1 MKINLQKLKTFY
13 KSLPDELT
21 YPLLYIPF
29 GLFCGKSYRQDFSA
43 LQDSITLSNEQIELI
58 RNQKLIT
65 YVNDSIKHTKFYADT
80 AKKLK
85 IEQIVN
91 VEQLLEFPLISKEH
105 IQNELDLFLDERYKK
120 KRYKVTTGGTTGKQT
135 ALFLSNDCFGKEWA
149 FVNSYLLANNVNVN
163 AKRLCLRGVSGIKPS
178 ELLGYNFLYKELL
191 ISPFRLNSESV
202 IKSLSKIKKFQPKFI
217 HGYPSSVKELSA
229 ILESN
234 EETIDSIDTILLVS
248 ERIYPEQ
255 LLQIKK
261 AFNANILSFYG
272 MTERVIF
279 APLVDDVYIPN
290 QLYGITEEV
299 NGELIGTGFS
309 NSATRLIRYRTGD
322 TATVTKSGNFVTKID
337 ELTGRWGKEY
347 LHGKT
352 GVNITMTSLNTHCN
366 ALERVNKYQFYQ
378 TSIGTCELRLIVN
391 SDFTNLDFK
400 NVTDAFQDKVGNEL
414 DINCKIVND
423 IPLTSRG
430 KHQFIVVELKN
441 KD

>member
-105 IQNELDLFLDERYKK
+105 IQNELDLFLDERYKN

-135 ALFLSNDCFGKEWA
+135 ALFLSNDCYGKEWA

-202 IKSLSKIKKFQPKFI
+202 INSLSKIKKFQPKFI

-255 LLQIKK
+255 LIQIKK

-322 TATVTKSGNFVTKID
+322 TATVTKSGNFVSKID

-400 NVTDAFQDKVGNEL
+400 NVIDAFQYKVGNEL

-430 KHQFIVVELKN
+430 KHQFIVVKLKN

>member
-1 MKINLQKLKTFY
+1 MQINLQRLKTFY
-13 KSLPDELT
+13 KNLPDELT
-21 YPLLYIPF
+21 YPLLYLPF
-29 GLFCGKSYRQDFSA
+29 SFFCGKSYKREFKA
-43 LQDSITLSNEQIELI
+43 LQNSNALSSEQIELS

-65 YVNDSIKHTKFYADT
+65 YVNDSINHTKFYADI

-105 IQNELDLFLDERYKK
+105 IQNELDLFLDDRYRNQ
-120 KRYKVTTGGTTGKQT
+120 RYKVTTGGTTGKQT
-135 ALFLSNDCFGKEWA
+135 ALFLSNDCYGKEWA
-149 FVNSYLLANNVNVN
+149 FVNSYLTANNVNVN

-178 ELLGYNFLYKELL
+178 KLLGHNFLYKELL
-191 ISPFRLNSESV
+191 ISPFRLNPESV
-202 IKSLSKIKKFQPKFI
+202 AQSISTIKKFQPKFI
-217 HGYPSSVKELSA
+217 HGYPSSVKELAA
-229 ILESN
+229 ILEDSK
-234 EETIDSIDTILLVS
+234 ETIDSIESILLVS

-261 AFNANILSFYG
+261 TFNANILSFYG

-279 APLVDDVYIPN
+279 APLVGDVYMPN

-309 NSATRLIRYRTGD
+309 NTATRLIRYRTGD
-322 TATVTKSGNFVTKID
+322 TAMVKKSGHFVTKIE

-347 LHGKT
+347 LYGKT

-378 TSIGTCELRLIVN
+378 TSIGSCELLLIVN

-400 NVTDAFQDKVGNEL
+400 NVASAFQDKVGNEL
-414 DINCKIVND
+414 DINCKIVKD
-423 IPLTSRG
+423 IPLTNRG
-430 KHQFIVVELKN
+430 KHQFIVVKLEN